1 MAKRKR
7 KTSKR
12 FSSTTKLGGNPPK
25 PVKIKVKKNVG

>member
-12 FSSTTKLGGNPPK
+12 FSSTTRLGGNPK
-25 PVKIKVKKNVG
+25 SIKTKAKKSVR